1 MSVVI
6 HILSLSQLLGLAS
19 AVSTNV
25 SMDVNDDRQLVH
37 DGLAVVNGRVRLV
50 TQMFDRHQ
58 AQVRRTSFYGHH
70 LECTT
75 CILGK

>member
-1 MSVVI
+1 MSVVT

-19 AVSTNV
+19 DVSTNV

-37 DGLAVVNGRVRLV
+37 DGLAMVSGRVRLV

-58 AQVRRTSFYGHH
+58 AQVSRT
-70 LECTT
+70 
-75 CILGK
+75 